1 MAGLK
6 PAVALLLCVIAFALS
21 CSTVSAADAAP
32 AVKSVLKHPLGSG
45 LNSPVSLNLT
55 PKRGRRFLKLM
66 QKLIDAARKG
76 DLTIAQQIQQQ
87 LFAITGPKHHRRHLL
102 QDVPAEV
109 CHVLG
114 LHISMLQLITC
125 LLLAT
130 WQQHMCSRRIVDSHK
145 YQGAT
150 FC

>member
-1 MAGLK
+1 MAGFK

-109 CHVLG
+109 SHVLG
-114 LHISMLQLITC
+114 LESMEHFISK
-125 LLLAT
+125 LLT
-130 WQQHMCSRRIVDSHK
+130 IHPQHMCTRGLLYSPK
-145 YQGAT
+145 CQGAT